1 MNPVLLCC
9 FGAVAASVDYAY
21 LHPQPEPVAIFGPP
35 EEGEN
40 NHNHT
45 RVKRSE
51 TWEPIRIMIIYDK
64 STESLVSHRKVL
76 LHRLM
81 SSARDYFQETFKVK
95 RSEYIELQPECEGFT
110 YVTPPD
116 YTMCQYDC
124 LPRCG
129 PWKVR
134 PGMRIFKA
142 CKCYQRKC
150 RSTWTPY
157 RGRLKGADFV
167 VFVTLSS
174 GGLCGNSGSAYASA
188 CSLDPITKRPISG
201 YVNIC
206 PITFGK
212 FKSNEMAQWL
222 ATIKHE
228 LTHVFVFSQNH
239 FARFPGAGEI
249 IQSGPIPI
257 VPGVVEKFTRKG
269 WKVASGTIDR
279 DVYMIVTPRVR
290 EEARKYF
297 DCDDLEGAE
306 LENQMGY
313 GTRGAHWEKRVFENE
328 AMSAVATQVYAMSR
342 ITLALFEDSGWYEAN
357 YSKAEDMTWGKGL
370 GCEFAKESCLS
381 WMTGGHGYYPFCVE
395 KGHIRCNA
403 NHKAKVLCNFVQ
415 YHQIP
420 YNYDYNVPGLY
431 HNKQGQ
437 ELHGGGNEETADFCP
452 YYRVFGDMWKED
464 RDTRCTYK
472 GNMNY
477 NSYSMEIFSE
487 TARCF
492 ELEGGI
498 EAICL
503 DDLVQVKWQGSEY
516 YNCSHAGELI
526 HVKKKVRGKGVA
538 STKIICPN
546 YNAMCGESA
555 PKARTIIYVYCAII
569 TILILIQ

>member
-1 MNPVLLCC
+1 MLLLSPDSGFNSPCGD
-9 FGAVAASVDYAY
+9 FAASSSLQSPFYVRKSFQYYSSRRKLEFDSASSSIDKTLGGSCDENASEFKAREIARRLVHLCDSFDVELMSCTIDTQY

-64 STESLVSHRKVL
+64 STESLVSRQKVL

-188 CSLDPITKRPISG
+188 CSLDPITKRSRKFQELSDSTPAERGFFRPISG

-228 LTHVFVFSQNH
+228 LTH
-239 FARFPGAGEI
+239 
-249 IQSGPIPI
+249 
-257 VPGVVEKFTRKG
+257 
-269 WKVASGTIDR
+269 
-279 DVYMIVTPRVR
+279 
-290 EEARKYF
+290 
-297 DCDDLEGAE
+297 
-306 LENQMGY
+306 
-313 GTRGAHWEKRVFENE
+313 NE